1 MKKILVIGSGGR
13 EHAVC
18 EQFKKSPQEIKIFA
32 LPGNAGI
39 AAIAEIV
46 DSIKQNEHQK
56 IIDFC
61 QREKIN
67 FVFVGPEQPLV
78 EGLVDDLEKNK
89 IRVFGPSKFAAQLEG
104 SKIFMKKIA
113 DENGVPT
120 AAYETFLDEK
130 SAAEFAKKLGFPCV
144 VKADGLAA
152 GKGVIIPQN
161 LQEAEIAIKE
171 ILSGKFGEAGK
182 KIIIEEF
189 LDGFE
194 ASYFVLCDGKN
205 FIPNFIPL
213 GFAHDHK
220 KVGENETGPNT
231 GGMGTFAPSPF
242 IDAEMEKK
250 IIAEIITPTL
260 RGLENAGAPFRG
272 ILFAGLMIGKN
283 GPKLLEFNVRFGDP
297 ETQVIL
303 PRIKSD
309 FVALIEAA
317 IDGNLD
323 QFQIEFDAEKKL
335 VCVVMCANGYPE
347 NYEKGS
353 EIKGL
358 EEAAKIPNVKIL
370 HAGTIKKDGKILANG
385 GRVLN
390 IVAESDSFK
399 SARDK
404 AYKAI
409 DLIDWATGFCRNDI
423 AKKAVGIK
431 AAVIGDPIS
440 HSLSPKIHN
449 FFLEKYK
456 IDGSYEA
463 LQVTKN
469 NLSEAVAKLVDSG
482 FAGFNVTLPHK
493 EEIFKICDYKS
504 KTAELT
510 GAVNTVIITPDKK
523 LFGHNSDAEGFL
535 NNLKNSQPDF
545 DLNGKNVFVIGAGGA
560 ARAVVYALI
569 KSDVKNIF
577 ITNRSELRTTELI
590 KNFADF
596 AQQKKCELK
605 FLDKKKFE
613 KNLNQCDLLVN
624 STPLGM
630 LGQAVLELDLKN
642 LKKSALVYDIVY
654 KPLMTEL
661 LKTAEARGN
670 QILTGIGMLVFQALV
685 GFEAW
690 FKQKPEIDKKLFEI
704 LFNQNS

>member
-18 EQFKKSPQEIKIFA
+18 EQFKKSPQEVKIFA

-61 QREKIN
+61 QREKID

-171 ILSGKFGEAGK
+171 ILSGKFGEGGK

-250 IIAEIITPTL
+250 IIAEIIVPTL
-260 RGLENAGAPFRG
+260 RGLKNAGAPFRG
-272 ILFAGLMIGKN
+272 ILFAGLMIDKN

-323 QFQIEFDAEKKL
+323 QFQIEFDVEKKL
-335 VCVVMCANGYPE
+335 VCVVMCSNGYPE

-353 EIKGL
+353 EINGL
-358 EEAAKIPNVKIL
+358 EAAAKIPNVKIL

-390 IVAESDSFK
+390 IVAESNSFK

-404 AYKAI
+404 AYEAV
-409 DLIDWATGFCRNDI
+409 DLIDWKEGFVRRDI
-423 AKKAVGIK
+423 AKKA
-431 AAVIGDPIS
+431 
-440 HSLSPKIHN
+440 
-449 FFLEKYK
+449 
-456 IDGSYEA
+456 
-463 LQVTKN
+463 
-469 NLSEAVAKLVDSG
+469 
-482 FAGFNVTLPHK
+482 
-493 EEIFKICDYKS
+493 
-504 KTAELT
+504 
-510 GAVNTVIITPDKK
+510 
-523 LFGHNSDAEGFL
+523 
-535 NNLKNSQPDF
+535 
-545 DLNGKNVFVIGAGGA
+545 
-560 ARAVVYALI
+560 
-569 KSDVKNIF
+569 
-577 ITNRSELRTTELI
+577 
-590 KNFADF
+590 
-596 AQQKKCELK
+596 
-605 FLDKKKFE
+605 E
-613 KNLNQCDLLVN
+613 KN
-624 STPLGM
+624 
-630 LGQAVLELDLKN
+630 
-642 LKKSALVYDIVY
+642 
-654 KPLMTEL
+654 
-661 LKTAEARGN
+661 
-670 QILTGIGMLVFQALV
+670 
-685 GFEAW
+685 
-690 FKQKPEIDKKLFEI
+690 
-704 LFNQNS
+704 

>member
-18 EQFKKSPQEIKIFA
+18 EQFKKSPQEVKIFA

-39 AAIAEIV
+39 SAIAEIV

-61 QREKIN
+61 QREKID

-89 IRVFGPSKFAAQLEG
+89 IRVFGPTKFAAQLEG

-113 DENGVPT
+113 GENGVPT

-130 SAAEFAKKLGFPCV
+130 KAEEFAKKLGFPCV

-161 LQEAEIAIKE
+161 LQEAEVAIAE

-205 FIPNFIPL
+205 FIPL

-242 IDAEMEKK
+242 IDTEMEKK
-250 IIAEIITPTL
+250 IIAEIIAPTL
-260 RGLENAGAPFRG
+260 RGLETAGAPFRG
-272 ILFAGLMIGKN
+272 ILFAGLMIGKS

-323 QFQIEFDAEKKL
+323 QFQIEFDSEKKL

-358 EEAAKIPNVKIL
+358 ETAAKIPNVKIL

-390 IVAESDSFK
+390 IVAEATSFK

-404 AYKAI
+404 AYKAV
-409 DLIDWATGFCRNDI
+409 DLIDWEEGFCRNDI
-423 AKKAVGIK
+423 AKKA
-431 AAVIGDPIS
+431 A
-440 HSLSPKIHN
+440 
-449 FFLEKYK
+449 
-456 IDGSYEA
+456 
-463 LQVTKN
+463 
-469 NLSEAVAKLVDSG
+469 
-482 FAGFNVTLPHK
+482 
-493 EEIFKICDYKS
+493 EIQ
-504 KTAELT
+504 T
-510 GAVNTVIITPDKK
+510 
-523 LFGHNSDAEGFL
+523 
-535 NNLKNSQPDF
+535 
-545 DLNGKNVFVIGAGGA
+545 
-560 ARAVVYALI
+560 
-569 KSDVKNIF
+569 
-577 ITNRSELRTTELI
+577 
-590 KNFADF
+590 
-596 AQQKKCELK
+596 
-605 FLDKKKFE
+605 
-613 KNLNQCDLLVN
+613 
-624 STPLGM
+624 
-630 LGQAVLELDLKN
+630 
-642 LKKSALVYDIVY
+642 
-654 KPLMTEL
+654 
-661 LKTAEARGN
+661 
-670 QILTGIGMLVFQALV
+670 
-685 GFEAW
+685 
-690 FKQKPEIDKKLFEI
+690 
-704 LFNQNS
+704 